1 MTARTEVGDLLE
13 DGGVILADG
22 ATGTN
27 FFKKGWRPATAGTLE
42 C

>member
-1 MTARTEVGDLLE
+1 MTTTSAVNELLE

-27 FFKKGWRPATAGTLE
+27 FFQKGS
-42 C
+42 